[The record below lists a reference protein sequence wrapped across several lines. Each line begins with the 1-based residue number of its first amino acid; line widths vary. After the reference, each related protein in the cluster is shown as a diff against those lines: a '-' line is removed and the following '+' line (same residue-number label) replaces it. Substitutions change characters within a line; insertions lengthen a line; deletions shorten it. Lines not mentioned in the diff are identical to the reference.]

1 MIFSQEH
8 CKQNAAQFIICIFQS
23 CQLHIAIN
31 WLGDKVI
38 TIVIFYIASVLQS
51 FIVAGYRKGISVNEI
66 LEELAC
72 LFIFHV
78 FPPQVV

>member
-8 CKQNAAQFIICIFQS
+8 CKQNAAQFVICIFQS

-38 TIVIFYIASVLQS
+38 TIVIFYISSVLQS

-66 LEELAC
+66 LEELAFFFFLH
-72 LFIFHV
+72 LFTT
-78 FPPQVV
+78 QVV